1 MRRLLGDIE
10 ATAAGLLLMAV
21 AGLIVTQL
29 VLSYAAPEAASPLT
43 TLVLA
48 LFFWASMLGIP
59 VATRRGAH
67 LSLVFLRRH
76 LSPWWQRQM
85 ATAILAATLTFFV
98 VLTWTGT
105 GLCIDQARF
114 HNRFLGTG
122 CTDWVVSA
130 AIPVAAVLSCVR
142 AVAAWRE
149 AQRSKEN

>member
-1 MRRLLGDIE
+1 MRSFLGDIE
-10 ATAAGLLLMAV
+10 GYAAGLLLMAV

-29 VLSYAAPEAASPLT
+29 VLSYAAPETASPLT

-67 LSLVFLRRH
+67 LSLVFLRRY

-85 ATAILAATLTFFV
+85 ATAILAATLAFFV
-98 VLTWTGT
+98 VLAWTGA
-105 GLCIDQARF
+105 GLCVDQARY
-114 HNRFLGTG
+114 HNRFLGTS
-122 CTDWVVSA
+122 CPDWVVSA

-142 AVAAWRE
+142 AVAARRE
-149 AQRSKEN
+149 VRHSREE